1 MHMVY
6 FLASTMSLSAG
17 TRLGPYEIIE
27 PAGAGG
33 MGEVY
38 RARDTRLDRIVAVKV
53 LPGHLS
59 SNPDL
64 RQRLEREARA
74 ISALSHP
81 HICTLYDIGHQDGVD
96 YLVMEYL
103 EGEPLSERLERGPL
117 PPNELLRHAIEIA
130 DALDKAHRQGIIHRD
145 LKPSNV
151 MLTKSGAKLLDF
163 GLAKSAEPSAPTSDL
178 SASPTMAS
186 PLTAEGT
193 IVGTF
198 QYMSP
203 EQIEGK
209 TADVRSDIFSF
220 GTVLYEMAT
229 ANKAFDGKTQAS
241 LIGSIMKE
249 EPRPI
254 STLAPMTPPG
264 LNRLVKT
271 CLAKDP
277 EERRQTMHDVLLELR
292 WIAEAGS
299 QAGVPLPVASRRRT
313 RERFAWTM
321 AGVAGGLVVA
331 LVAGWA
337 LFRPS
342 PPETRLVRTSI
353 VPPREPAAEFTLGGG
368 NSGSLTISPDGR
380 HVTFA
385 ARSEDGKRQ
394 LWVRA
399 LDEPESRPL
408 PGTEDGEQPFWSPDS
423 RFIAFF
429 SGGKLKKIDLAGSPA
444 LVLAD
449 ASNGRPG
456 AWNEDGVILF
466 SPTTLEPI
474 HRIPAGGG
482 KPEQVT
488 EIDKSRNET
497 THRFATFLPDGRHF
511 LYFAGGHGTESG
523 SETHAIFVA
532 DLESD
537 EKKLLVHARS
547 NASYSNGHLLY
558 VRDNVLLAHPFD
570 PDSLEFTADPTPIAQ
585 NVQYEPPYFRALFSV
600 AGNGTL
606 VYRAGAVDPTSTLTW
621 LDREGKEVA
630 SIGEPASY
638 GGVVLSPDET
648 KAAVVIEDSDT
659 GTSDLW
665 IYELGREVATRFTF
679 GKLSEFAPL
688 WSPDGERIV
697 YSAIT
702 NVYPDLYIK
711 TASGAGQAQVLLE
724 GDVAKVPTSWTPDG
738 KSIVFMRFDPQ
749 GQTDGDIYLLELGD
763 GKEAKP
769 FLQTEFDER
778 SGVLS
783 PDGRWLAYV
792 SEESGS
798 NEVYVA
804 PFPGPGGKW
813 QISKG
818 GGDSP
823 GWTKDGAEIIYA
835 GPGASVMAVS
845 IQADADTISVGS
857 PEELFRNERITGGA
871 VSPTG
876 QRALVTIGAEAGE
889 SHPISIM
896 QNWTEAL
903 KGR

>member
-1 MHMVY
+1 
-6 FLASTMSLSAG
+6 MSLTAG
-17 TRLGPYEIIE
+17 TRLGPYENIE

-38 RARDTRLDRIVAVKV
+38 RARDTRLDRTVAVKV
-53 LPGHLS
+53 LPSHLS

-81 HICTLYDIGHQDGVD
+81 NICTLYDIGHQDGVD
-96 YLVMEYL
+96 YLVMEHL
-103 EGEPLSERLERGPL
+103 EGEPLSARLERGPL
-117 PPNELLRHAIEIA
+117 PPNELLRHSIEIA

-145 LKPSNV
+145 LKPSNI

-163 GLAKSAEPSAPTSDL
+163 GLAKSAEPSGPASGLT
-178 SASPTMAS
+178 ASPTMAS

-203 EQIEGK
+203 EQIEGGQ
-209 TADVRSDIFSF
+209 ADARSDIFSF

-229 ANKAFDGKTQAS
+229 AQKAFEGKTQAS

-254 STLAPMTPPG
+254 ATLAPMTPPG

-277 EERRQTMHDVLLELR
+277 DERRQTMHDVLLELR

-313 RERFAWTM
+313 RERLAWGL
-321 AGVAGGLVVA
+321 AGVAGGVLVA
-331 LVAGWA
+331 LVAAWA
-337 LFRPS
+337 LFSPT
-342 PPETRLVRTSI
+342 PPEMRLVRTSL
-353 VPPREPAAEFTLGGG
+353 VPPRVPVAEFTLGGI
-368 NSGSLTISPDGR
+368 NSGSLTISPNGR

-385 ARSEDGKRQ
+385 ARNEDGKRQ

-399 LDEPESRPL
+399 LDQSEARPL
-408 PGTEDGEQPFWSPDS
+408 PGTEDGEHPFWSPDS

-444 LVLAD
+444 LILTD
-449 ASNGRPG
+449 ASQGRPG
-456 AWNEDGVILF
+456 AWNDDGVILF
-466 SPTTLEPI
+466 SPTTLDPI
-474 HRIPAGGG
+474 HRVAAGGG

-497 THRFATFLPDGRHF
+497 THRFASFLPDGHHF

-523 SETHAIFVA
+523 SETHAIFIA
-532 DLESD
+532 DLESK

-558 VRDNVLLAHPFD
+558 VRDRVLLAHPFD
-570 PDSLEFTADPTPIAQ
+570 PDRLEFTGDPSPIAQ
-585 NVQYEPPYFRALFSV
+585 NVQYEPPFFRALFSV
-600 AGNGTL
+600 SNEGTL
-606 VYRAGAVDPTSTLTW
+606 VYRAGVVDPTSTLTW
-621 LDREGKEVA
+621 IDRDGTEVA
-630 SIGEPASY
+630 SIGEPSTYENIGFDQNIA
-638 GGVVLSPDET
+638 LSPDET
-648 KAAVVIEDSDT
+648 RAAVAIVDSDT

-665 IYELGREVATRFTF
+665 IYELRREVATRFTF
-679 GKLSEFAPL
+679 GKLSEGAAL

-697 YSAIT
+697 YAAIT

-711 TASGAGQAQVLLE
+711 SASGAGTEEVLLE
-724 GDVAKVPTSWTPDG
+724 GDMVKIPTSWTPDG
-738 KSIVFMRFDPQ
+738 KSILFWRFDPQ
-749 GQTDGDIYLLELGD
+749 SETGQDIYLLELGD

-769 FLQTEFDER
+769 ILQTEFDEHT
-778 SGVLS
+778 GILS

-798 NEVYVA
+798 EEIYVA

-818 GGDSP
+818 GGNSP
-823 GWTKDGAEIIYA
+823 AWTKNGTEIIYA
-835 GPGASVMAVS
+835 GPGA
-845 IQADADTISVGS
+845 
-857 PEELFRNERITGGA
+857 
-871 VSPTG
+871 
-876 QRALVTIGAEAGE
+876 
-889 SHPISIM
+889 
-896 QNWTEAL
+896 
-903 KGR
+903 

>member
-1 MHMVY
+1 
-6 FLASTMSLSAG
+6 MSLSAG
-17 TRLGPYEIIE
+17 KRLGPYEIIE

-53 LPGHLS
+53 LPSHLS

-74 ISALSHP
+74 ISGLNHP

-96 YLVMEYL
+96 FLVMEHL
-103 EGEPLSERLERGPL
+103 EGETLAERLERGPL
-117 PPNELLRHAIEIA
+117 PPNEFLRHAIEIA
-130 DALDKAHRQGIIHRD
+130 DALDKAHRQGVIHRD
-145 LKPSNV
+145 LKPANI

-163 GLAKSAEPSAPTSDL
+163 GLAKSAEPSVSTTGL

-203 EQIEGK
+203 EQIEGSP
-209 TADVRSDIFSF
+209 ADARSDIFSF
-220 GTVLYEMAT
+220 GTVMYEMVT
-229 ANKAFDGKTQAS
+229 AKKAFDGKTQAS

-254 STLAPMTPPG
+254 ATLAPMTPPG
-264 LNRLVKT
+264 LSRLVKT

-299 QAGVPLPVASRRRT
+299 QAGVPIPVASRRRT
-313 RERFAWTM
+313 RERLAWTM
-321 AGVAGGLVVA
+321 AGVAGGLVVT

-337 LFRPS
+337 VFRPA
-342 PPETRLVRTSI
+342 PPERRLVRTSI
-353 VPPREPAAEFTLGGG
+353 VAPREPAAEFTLGGG

-385 ARSEDGKRQ
+385 ARSEDGKRH

-399 LDEPESRPL
+399 LDEPEARPL
-408 PGTEDGEQPFWSPDS
+408 PGTEDGEHPFWSPDS

-429 SGGKLKKIDLAGSPA
+429 SSAKLKKIDLAGSPA

-523 SETHAIFVA
+523 SETHAVFVA
-532 DLESD
+532 DIESK

-558 VRDNVLLAHPFD
+558 VRDKVLLAHPFD
-570 PDSLEFTADPTPIAQ
+570 PDTLEFTADPSPIA
-585 NVQYEPPYFRALFSV
+585 NNIQYEPPYFRALFSV
-600 AGNGTL
+600 SGNGTL
-606 VYRAGAVDPTSTLTW
+606 VYRAGFVDPTSTLTW
-621 LDREGKEVA
+621 IDRDGQAGE
-630 SIGEPASY
+630 SIGEPSTYQNIA
-638 GGVVLSPDET
+638 LSPDET
-648 KAAVVIEDSDT
+648 RVAVSINDLDT

-679 GKLSEFAPL
+679 GKLSEYAPL
-688 WSPDGERIV
+688 WSLDGERIV
-697 YSAIT
+697 YSAVT
-702 NVYPDLYIK
+702 NVYPNLYIK
-711 TASGAGQAQVLLE
+711 AASGAGQAELLLE
-724 GDVAKVPTSWTPDG
+724 GDEFKVPTSWTRDG
-738 KSIVFMRFDPQ
+738 KSILFDRFDPQ
-749 GQTDGDIYLLELGD
+749 GRTDVDIYLLELGD

-769 FLQTEFDER
+769 FLQTEFEER

-783 PDGRWLAYV
+783 PDDRWLAYV
-792 SEESGS
+792 SDESGTY
-798 NEVYVA
+798 EVYVA

-818 GGDSP
+818 GGNGP
-823 GWTKDGAEIIYA
+823 GWTKNGTEIIYT
-835 GPGASVMAVS
+835 GPGSRVMAVN
-845 IQADADTISVGS
+845 IQAGADTISVGT
-857 PEELFRNERITGGA
+857 PVELFRNERIVDGD

-876 QRALVTIGAEAGE
+876 QRALVAIGTETGE

-896 QNWTEAL
+896 LNWTEAL
-903 KGR
+903 RDR